1 MRIQLVGDCPT
12 AKVIRGYL
20 RRHDFHLTDCHPD
33 WIVHVEEPEGLDM
46 PALDGVGG
54 ALETVILRHLR
65 KHTAGA
71 IEIRTART
79 VSSEREVRVMVPSRE
94 PDRKAVET
102 SVFRALLEL
111 AGQQPSRSRWWTVML
126 KRKIK

>member
-20 RRHDFHLTDCHPD
+20 RRHDFHLTDYHPD
-33 WIVHVEEPEGLDM
+33 WIVHVEETEGLDT
-46 PALDGVGG
+46 PALDGTGG
-54 ALETVILRHLR
+54 ALESIILRHLR
-65 KHTAGA
+65 KQTASA

-79 VSSEREVRVMVPSRE
+79 VSSEREVRVIVPSRE
-94 PDRKAVET
+94 PERKAVET

-111 AGQQPSRSRWWTVML
+111 AAQGPSPSRWWTTML
-126 KRKIK
+126 QRKN